1 MSGKPQSDWDR
12 MTPEERAFDRDYG
25 DQWRV
30 EEESFGARQALSYL
44 GIMALAGG
52 AMALR
57 KGVELARD
65 GVSKILNK

>member
-1 MSGKPQSDWDR
+1 
-12 MTPEERAFDRDYG
+12 MTPEQRAFDRDYG

-52 AMALR
+52 AMAV
-57 KGVELARD
+57 KTGIELARD
-65 GVSKILNK
+65 GVGKVFGVK